1 MTALAVGLLVGAFMA
16 LFGAGAGSITIPLAV
31 HLMNLPYRSAGIA
44 GLVVVLSSGITAAAI
59 ATRKKLVDFRTIL
72 PFLILST
79 PTTLIAARLSRHI
92 SNRTSALLLVL
103 LLTSAATVLWFRHQD
118 KGPKHDMVRG
128 SLGAVAA
135 GTASGVLGVGAGFVV
150 VPALRLASGLTI
162 AKAAATSSL
171 ILAVN
176 AIAALLV
183 RQSEIKSLTSLWLL
197 ALASVGGA
205 IAGSGVSHHISP
217 KLRQR
222 GLALLL
228 FAFAIV
234 TLLDALNK

>member
-31 HLMNLPYRSAGIA
+31 HLMGLPYRAAGIA
-44 GLVVVLSSGITAAAI
+44 GLVVVLSSGITTAAI
-59 ATRKKLVDFRTIL
+59 ATRKKLVDFRAIL

-92 SNRTSALLLVL
+92 SNRTSALLLVFL
-103 LLTSAATVLWFRHQD
+103 LISAASVLWFRHQD
-118 KGPKHDMVRG
+118 NGLKHNMVRG

-162 AKAAATSSL
+162 AKAVATSSL
-171 ILAVN
+171 VLAIN
-176 AIAALLV
+176 AVAALLV
-183 RQSEIKSLTSLWLL
+183 RHSETKSLTSLWLL

-205 IAGSGVSHHISP
+205 IAGSRVSHRIPP